1 MGSIVTFA
9 CDTYSP
15 HGVPFQPTITQVRKD
30 VNWSELVDNS
40 ASGNVSNPFHSM
52 SMRERR
58 AGNRRE
64 ERGRGQDKKLANSC
78 RNEWYSETTSE
89 TSTQPHQAVAPNFY
103 HNSTRESLRS
113 FGGQQLVQT
122 TSWRAKSQSMCTSPL
137 LFFLFL
143 FFLIEVQQKYRRMFN
158 YVGVSKALVAAFPTL
173 EFDSSKLWST
183 GNIQEASPLLLS
195 RYSLSCINLLPL
207 GFKYYKVVENQKRAF
222 ENVAK
227 DEGFDPLVAENWY
240 NVDKDTLY
248 NYPVGVCSPFYLT
261 FFCFLL
267 SSLSW
272 SSHFNI

>member
-1 MGSIVTFA
+1 MSGIARRPARPPHSLIKQWRQTFI
-9 CDTYSP
+9 
-15 HGVPFQPTITQVRKD
+15 TI
-30 VNWSELVDNS
+30 
-40 ASGNVSNPFHSM
+40 A
-52 SMRERR
+52 RER
-58 AGNRRE
+58 AFDPLVASNWYKLRRGE
-64 ERGRGQDKKLANSC
+64 LKVKVCA
-78 RNEWYSETTSE
+78 
-89 TSTQPHQAVAPNFY
+89 QAPCF
-103 HNSTRESLRS
+103 
-113 FGGQQLVQT
+113 
-122 TSWRAKSQSMCTSPL
+122 
-137 LFFLFL
+137 FFLFL